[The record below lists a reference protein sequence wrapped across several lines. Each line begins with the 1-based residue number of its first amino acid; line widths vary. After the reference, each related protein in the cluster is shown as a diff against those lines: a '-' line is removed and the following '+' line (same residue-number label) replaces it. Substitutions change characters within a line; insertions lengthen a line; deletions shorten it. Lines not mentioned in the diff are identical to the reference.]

1 MAGYLRFL
9 LFIFCQNVEVLE
21 FHLFVISANVFGSP
35 FRLFIL
41 AETLDQNLVVK
52 FHLFNLLVQR
62 CFRLR
67 LGEFLLELVSS
78 LLTRSK
84 CLFKLTYLSISH
96 CNIVCG
102 NDVHLTLT
110 VFSVDHESACA
121 AHFTGSNGH
130 PKRLAA

>member
-1 MAGYLRFL
+1 MASYLRFL

-21 FHLFVISANVFGSP
+21 FHLFVISAKVFGRP

-52 FHLFNLLVQR
+52 FHFFNLFVQR

-67 LGEFLLELVSS
+67 LGELLLELVSS

-96 CNIVCG
+96 CKIVCG
-102 NDVHLTLT
+102 NDVHLALT
-110 VFSVDHESACA
+110 IFSVDHESACA
-121 AHFTGSNGH
+121 AHFTGSNRH
-130 PKRLAA
+130 PERLAT